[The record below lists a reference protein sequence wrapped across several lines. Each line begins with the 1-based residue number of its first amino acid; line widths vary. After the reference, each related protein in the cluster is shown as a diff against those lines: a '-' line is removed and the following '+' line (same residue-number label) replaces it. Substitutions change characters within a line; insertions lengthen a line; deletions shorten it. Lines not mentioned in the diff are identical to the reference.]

1 MQEATI
7 QRKYKDRL
15 FRMAFREKK
24 HLLALYNA
32 VNGSTY
38 EDPEALEIRTL
49 EDAIY
54 LGMKNDASFLLDDV
68 LSLWEHQSTW
78 NPNMPV
84 RALSYFARLYQSY
97 IQEHGLNVYST
108 RLQRLPFP
116 QYLVFYNGFREE
128 PDRTEL
134 RLSDAFIRSPA
145 IPEGRKPCLEVR
157 AVMLNINW
165 GHNQELME
173 HCKLLR
179 EYSQCIATIREYGKT
194 YADRE
199 EGVSKAVDR
208 CIAEGMLA
216 DILSKNKA
224 EVITLFLTEF
234 DEQAYRRLERKEA
247 REEGWKE
254 GWDEGL
260 EKGLE
265 LSIIRMA
272 RKKLQKG
279 ISAEETADML
289 EQSPELIRRV
299 YDAFRNHPDG
309 TDEEISEAL
318 SGKFS

>member
-54 LGMKNDASFLLDDV
+54 MGMKNDASFILDDV

-97 IQEHGLNVYST
+97 IQEHDLHVYST
-108 RLQRLPFP
+108 RLQYIPFP
-116 QYLVFYNGFREE
+116 QYLVFYNGLQGE

-134 RLSDAFIRSPA
+134 QLSDAFIRSPLM
-145 IPEGRKPCLEVR
+145 PEGRKPSLEVR

-165 GHNQELME
+165 GHNRELME
-173 HCKLLR
+173 HCKRLQ
-179 EYSQCIATIREYGKT
+179 EYAQCIAIIREYGKA
-194 YADRE
+194 YADPK
-199 EGVSKAVDR
+199 EGVAKAVDR
-208 CIAEGMLA
+208 CIAEGFLA

-247 REEGWKE
+247 REEGWE
-254 GWDEGL
+254 EGL

-265 LSIIRMA
+265 LSIIRIA

-318 SGKFS
+318 SGKLS

>member
-1 MQEATI
+1 
-7 QRKYKDRL
+7 
-15 FRMAFREKK
+15 MAFREKN

-32 VNGSTY
+32 VNGSAY

-54 LGMKNDASFLLDDV
+54 MGMKNDASFVLDDV

-108 RLQRLPFP
+108 KLQRLPFP
-116 QYLVFYNGFREE
+116 QYLVFYNGLQEE

-145 IPEGRKPCLEVR
+145 IPEGRKPSLEVR

-173 HCKLLR
+173 HCKRLR
-179 EYSQCIATIREYGKT
+179 EYSQCIATIREYGKI
-194 YADRE
+194 YEDRE
-199 EGVSKAVDR
+199 EGVAKAVDR

-234 DEQAYRRLERKEA
+234 DEQAYRRMMRKEA
-247 REEGWKE
+247 WEDGHEEGREEGLEEGRKE
-254 GWDEGL
+254 GRKEGREAGSML
-260 EKGLE
+260 RIVQIAG
-265 LSIIRMA
+265 
-272 RKKLQKG
+272 KKFRKG
-279 ISAEETADML
+279 ISAEDAADML
-289 EQSPELIRRV
+289 EESPEWIRKL
-299 YDAFRNHPDG
+299 YEAFREHPDWSE
-309 TDEEISEAL
+309 EEIYKSCAGEA
-318 SGKFS
+318 K